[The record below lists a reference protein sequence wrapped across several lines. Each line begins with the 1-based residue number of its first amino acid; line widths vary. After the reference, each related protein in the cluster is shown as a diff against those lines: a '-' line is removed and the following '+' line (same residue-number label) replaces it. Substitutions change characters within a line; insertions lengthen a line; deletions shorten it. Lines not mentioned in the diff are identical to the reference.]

1 MCGAYLIETFHR
13 LRFLN
18 RVRLIR
24 TEKDLRITTRM
35 QFQYTRFGLVA
46 ACLAGLWGL
55 SDMPFVFASCT
66 FFVSLLVF
74 GKIESDR
81 NQHDWHFYVQKGH
94 YTHSV
99 IRWLRAYGKMEVLV
113 RSLAVAALST
123 ILFSG
128 TDNSPRLQITRMVF
142 AGSTAVTLVLL
153 LFVQTRLH
161 LIGSRWAYIRGSVI
175 AGILFALLLSF
186 GPSLK
191 LKELVDASVECASS
205 LLEANGGFG
214 GWIASLGRQA
224 SLSERWNTAAESMNS
239 LTQLTPLIFSSVL
252 DAIPFVPSWLARFLG
267 TLLSVNLLYGF
278 IVLPYAML
286 LARICDT
293 GFFKPATPESES
305 LDIEVPQRLDE
316 NFPLRRSHS

>member
-1 MCGAYLIETFHR
+1 MEFYSDAASIHQIWVSRSLSRWTLRTFRHAVC
-13 LRFLN
+13 LRWLHVFL
-18 RVRLIR
+18 
-24 TEKDLRITTRM
+24 
-35 QFQYTRFGLVA
+35 
-46 ACLAGLWGL
+46 
-55 SDMPFVFASCT
+55 
-66 FFVSLLVF
+66 SLLVF

-113 RSLAVAALST
+113 RSLAVAALSA

-142 AGSTAVTLVLL
+142 TGSTAVTLLLL
-153 LFVQTRLH
+153 LFVQARLH
-161 LIGSRWAYIRGSVI
+161 LIGSRWAYIRGSVF

-186 GPSLK
+186 APSLK

-205 LLEANGGFG
+205 LLEANGGFWG
-214 GWIASLGRQA
+214 RIASLARQE
-224 SLSERWNTAAESMNS
+224 SLGERWETAAESINS
-239 LTQLTPLIFSSVL
+239 LSQVTPIIFASVM
-252 DAIPFVPSWLARFLG
+252 DAVPFVPSWLARFVA

-286 LARICDT
+286 LARILDA
-293 GFFKPATPESES
+293 GFFRPVTSESEPADNEEPWREDESAS
-305 LDIEVPQRLDE
+305 LRDA
-316 NFPLRRSHS
+316 RR

>member
-1 MCGAYLIETFHR
+1 
-13 LRFLN
+13 
-18 RVRLIR
+18 
-24 TEKDLRITTRM
+24 M
-35 QFQYTRFGLVA
+35 QLEYTRLGLVA
-46 ACLAGLWGL
+46 ACLGGLWGL
-55 SDMPFVFASCT
+55 SHMPLVFAGIT

-113 RSLAVAALST
+113 RSLAVAALAA

-128 TDNSPRLQITRMVF
+128 TQDSPRLHLTRVIF
-142 AGSTAVTLVLL
+142 AGSTAATFVCLIFAQKRFHLV
-153 LFVQTRLH
+153 
-161 LIGSRWAYIRGSVI
+161 GSRWAYVRGSVF
-175 AGILFALLLSF
+175 AGVLFTLLLSL

-191 LKELVDASVECASS
+191 WKELIEASLECVSS
-205 LLEANGGFG
+205 VLEANGGFW

-224 SLSERWNTAAESMNS
+224 SLGERWRTAAETINS
-239 LTQLTPLIFSSVL
+239 LTQLTPLILASVL
-252 DAIPFVPSWLARFLG
+252 DALPLVPSWLARFVAA
-267 TLLSVNLLYGF
+267 LLSVNLLYGF

-293 GFFKPATPESES
+293 AFFRPAATEGAPTDVEVQRRENEGAPPR
-305 LDIEVPQRLDE
+305 DI
-316 NFPLRRSHS
+316 RS

>member
-1 MCGAYLIETFHR
+1 MQLKYAR
-13 LRFLN
+13 L
-18 RVRLIR
+18 
-24 TEKDLRITTRM
+24 
-35 QFQYTRFGLVA
+35 GLVA
-46 ACLAGLWGL
+46 ACLGGLWGL
-55 SDMPFVFASCT
+55 SHMPLVFAGFT

-113 RSLAVAALST
+113 RSLAVAAVSA

-142 AGSTAVTLVLL
+142 AASTAVTLVLL

-161 LIGSRWAYIRGSVI
+161 LIGSRWAYIRGSVL
-175 AGILFALLLSF
+175 AGVLFALLLSF

-191 LKELVDASVECASS
+191 LKELVDASVKCASS
-205 LLEANGGFG
+205 LLEANGGFW
-214 GWIASLGRQA
+214 GWIASLGRQE
-224 SLSERWNTAAESMNS
+224 SLREKWGTAAESMNS
-239 LTQLTPLIFSSVL
+239 LTQVTPIIFASVM
-252 DAIPFVPSWLARFLG
+252 DAIPFVPSWLARFVA

-286 LARICDT
+286 LARILDT
-293 GFFKPATPESES
+293 GFFRPATSESEPADIDAPRREDKNSQLRDS
-305 LDIEVPQRLDE
+305 L
-316 NFPLRRSHS
+316 S

>member
-1 MCGAYLIETFHR
+1 
-13 LRFLN
+13 
-18 RVRLIR
+18 
-24 TEKDLRITTRM
+24 M
-35 QFQYTRFGLVA
+35 QLQYTRLALVA
-46 ACLAGLWGL
+46 AGLCGLWGL
-55 SDMPFVFASCT
+55 SHMPLIFAGFT

-94 YTHSV
+94 YTQSV

-113 RSLAVAALST
+113 RSLAVAALSA

-128 TDNSPRLQITRMVF
+128 TDNSPRLQITRVVF

-153 LFVQTRLH
+153 LFMQARLH
-161 LIGSRWAYIRGSVI
+161 LIGSRWAYVRGSVF

-191 LKELVDASVECASS
+191 LKELVDASVECSSS
-205 LLEANGGFG
+205 LLEANGGFWA
-214 GWIASLGRQA
+214 WIASLGRQE
-224 SLSERWNTAAESMNS
+224 SLGERWETAAESMNS
-239 LTQLTPLIFSSVL
+239 LTQVTPIIFTSVI
-252 DAIPFVPSWLARFLG
+252 DAIPLVPSWLARFVA

-293 GFFKPATPESES
+293 GFFRPATSESES
-305 LDIEVPQRLDE
+305 VDIEVPQREDE
-316 NFPLRRSHS
+316 NSPLRDSRA